1 VQISKQELKSIADRT
16 LNFSIKENGL
26 ILATTFK
33 DTSLGDKEQ
42 NLEGSK
48 YEWFQIFDQNDRPY
62 NVEENDLVFYRK
74 ECHGDDRLK
83 GFYHRGANAFIINDN
98 DEILVPTRSST
109 KDLFSSMSDVSVSE
123 HVNVKE
129 SYFDSVLRG
138 FQEEQGV
145 SIDPKNLQFIMKVP
159 VIDTSGKDEYKQS
172 EMCEYYVCRID
183 HVKGSDEIASQ
194 RWIPIASLVGKDIGK
209 ELNFRPDHLPALE
222 KVVSMYK

>member
-1 VQISKQELKSIADRT
+1 MKISKQELEIIAGRA
-16 LNFSIKENGL
+16 LNFSVKENEL

-33 DTSLGDKEQ
+33 NTYLGDKEQ

-62 NVEENDLVFYRK
+62 NVEGNDLVFYRK

-98 DEILVPTRSST
+98 NEILVPTRSPK
-109 KDLFSSMSDVSVSE
+109 KDLFPSMSDVSVSE
-123 HVNVKE
+123 HVNVRE

-159 VIDTSGKDEYKQS
+159 VIDKSGEDKYKQS
-172 EMCEYYVCRID
+172 EMCEYYISRIGQ
-183 HVKGSDEIASQ
+183 VKGSDEIASQ
-194 RWIPIASLVGKDIGK
+194 RWIPITSLIGKDIGK

-222 KVVSMYK
+222 KVISMYK

>member
-1 VQISKQELKSIADRT
+1 MNVIKKELENIADKT
-16 LNFSIKENGL
+16 LNFSVKENGL
-26 ILATTFK
+26 ILATSFE

-42 NLEGSK
+42 DLEGSK

-62 NVEENDLVFYRK
+62 NVEGNDLVFYRK

-83 GFYHRGANAFIINDN
+83 GFYHRGANAFIINNN
-98 DEILVPTRSST
+98 DEILVPTRSSK
-109 KDLFSSMSDVSVSE
+109 KDLFPSMSDVSVSE

-138 FQEEQGV
+138 FQEEQGI

-159 VIDTSGKDEYKQS
+159 VIDNSGQDRYKQS
-172 EMCEYYVCRID
+172 EMCEYYVCRIG

-194 RWIPIASLVGKDIGK
+194 RWIPIASLVGKNIGK